1 MTKLRKRKSVLPQAS
16 MTGKIDELLIRF
28 MSDPDTMRRLKEKY
42 DEIRRDELTMDM
54 VMNQTLELS
63 QHKHENGEQPQISP
77 RPPSSPA
84 CSPRDE
90 NGVRRSSSLTD
101 RSLKQN
107 QVAQSPRGS
116 IVKVAKG
123 TTRQEPIARF
133 YFPYGHKNRDPM
145 ELESQIEA
153 LYRIFPSTGG
163 GTIEHIEEFCAHVKV
178 PKTWRKLVCHA
189 ASKVDNLA
197 LMSANGTLRESIL
210 PASVEKLWRKCHF
223 IADTESLFI
232 WLITAGAKTV
242 HADDEGLFL
251 FVLDLIFTVD
261 SLKFLRDAP
270 DFWRLYG
277 ITVIQRLSYVCRSW
291 NGLIARHQLK
301 HSDFL
306 TVVEDLAAGGDVND
320 DHKFF
325 SYEHF
330 YVIYCKFFELD
341 VTKRNALSLAEL
353 SRYAE
358 DSGINERVFARVYL
372 LRRYQDTASFDY
384 RDFVWFILSEE
395 DKTQPMSIEFWFHV
409 LDQDG
414 DGLISMF
421 DLESFYAET
430 CKLLTRENI
439 EAVTFNDKLTEILD
453 RLGAAIKTDPIELR
467 LGITLGQLRKSR
479 EVAQPI
485 LDTFINMVKYYTS
498 DAEQSD
504 PKPDEVESPWE
515 QFAQEAYKALLEEGD
530 DESSVFDN
538 TTVYHDDLML

>member
-1 MTKLRKRKSVLPQAS
+1 M
-16 MTGKIDELLIRF
+16 
-28 MSDPDTMRRLKEKY
+28 
-42 DEIRRDELTMDM
+42 
-54 VMNQTLELS
+54 
-63 QHKHENGEQPQISP
+63 
-77 RPPSSPA
+77 
-84 CSPRDE
+84 
-90 NGVRRSSSLTD
+90 
-101 RSLKQN
+101 
-107 QVAQSPRGS
+107 
-116 IVKVAKG
+116 
-123 TTRQEPIARF
+123 
-133 YFPYGHKNRDPM
+133 
-145 ELESQIEA
+145 
-153 LYRIFPSTGG
+153 
-163 GTIEHIEEFCAHVKV
+163 
-178 PKTWRKLVCHA
+178 
-189 ASKVDNLA
+189 
-197 LMSANGTLRESIL
+197 
-210 PASVEKLWRKCHF
+210 
-223 IADTESLFI
+223 
-232 WLITAGAKTV
+232 

-453 RLGAAIKTDPIELR
+453 RLGAAIKVGCELLTGSNHFAHSDGSNRIAPRHHIRSVAKESRSGPTDF
-467 LGITLGQLRKSR
+467 GYVHQHGQVLHVRCR
-479 EVAQPI
+479 TE
-485 LDTFINMVKYYTS
+485 
-498 DAEQSD
+498 
-504 PKPDEVESPWE
+504 
-515 QFAQEAYKALLEEGD
+515 
-530 DESSVFDN
+530 
-538 TTVYHDDLML
+538 